1 MEKTA
6 KKLFRIERLE
16 KRIAPSKLVC
26 GLSGGSKKGGSHKG
40 GSHKGGS
47 NKGGSHKGGS
57 KHGGSNH
64 CPAPK
69 SQPCA

>member
-16 KRIAPSKLVC
+16 KRIAPSKLIC
-26 GLSGGSKKGGSHKG
+26 GVSKGSGKGSHKG
-40 GSHKGGS
+40 SGKGSHKGSG
-47 NKGGSHKGGS
+47 KGSHKGSHKGS
-57 KHGGSNH
+57 GKG

-69 SQPCA
+69 SQPCS